1 MWAYHSTFY
10 QIYPIG
16 FCGAPL
22 SNDGIVTPRIRK
34 VLDWTDY
41 LQSLGI
47 DAILFNPV
55 FESDTHGYD
64 TKDFTKLDCRL
75 GANADFSEVCQ
86 SMHMALR
93 LCWTVSSIMS
103 EEISGLLKMSEN
115 TNGIPLTKTGSI
127 SVLTATAATMMDS
140 GTRAGKDILNWSN

>member
-75 GANADFSEVCQ
+75 GSNADFSESLPVTPCTW
-86 SMHMALR
+86 H
-93 LCWTVSSIMS
+93 
-103 EEISGLLKMSEN
+103 
-115 TNGIPLTKTGSI
+115 
-127 SVLTATAATMMDS
+127 
-140 GTRAGKDILNWSN
+140 

>member
-64 TKDFTKLDCRL
+64 TKISQNWTV
-75 GANADFSEVCQ
+75 GSEQ
-86 SMHMALR
+86 IRIFPKSASHSMHMALR

-140 GTRAGKDILNWSN
+140 GTRLGRTF